1 MELGFLLLVF
11 LFFIFYLSSK
21 NFIVYNLRKSLTL
34 PIIFL
39 AFILCL
45 ILFPAQSY
53 KAAQY
58 GFNLWLN
65 VVFPSLF
72 PFFVGAEL
80 LNGTGLIRAAG
91 ILLEPIMRPLF
102 NVPGAGSFAFAM
114 GICSGYPVGAKIT
127 SDLRQANLC
136 TKTEAERLLA
146 FTNNSS
152 PLFITGAVA
161 TGIFGNPKLGLWLL
175 SAHILACITVGILFR
190 FYKRSESKKGHKINQ
205 NLTYRMLEELNNS
218 PKIYFSDIGLL
229 LGNAIKNSIS
239 TLLMICGFIV
249 LFSVIINILI
259 SIKVIFFLSLGVK
272 YIFQYLGI
280 AFSMAPPLVSGLF
293 EITTGI
299 NYINQ
304 SFAPLCQKIIIAA
317 FILGW
322 GGLSIHAQVASIIS
336 KSGISLKP
344 YLIGKFLQGLF
355 AAIYTALFLNISGIT
370 KSNEIPVFNEFL
382 INNHLNSLT
391 YLIISSK
398 ITIIIIM
405 AVLTLLAIRK
415 LLKYSFCIFSVKK

>member
-1 MELGFLLLVF
+1 M
-11 LFFIFYLSSK
+11 
-21 NFIVYNLRKSLTL
+21 
-34 PIIFL
+34 
-39 AFILCL
+39 
-45 ILFPAQSY
+45 
-53 KAAQY
+53 
-58 GFNLWLN
+58 
-65 VVFPSLF
+65 
-72 PFFVGAEL
+72 
-80 LNGTGLIRAAG
+80 
-91 ILLEPIMRPLF
+91 
-102 NVPGAGSFAFAM
+102 
-114 GICSGYPVGAKIT
+114 
-127 SDLRQANLC
+127 C
-136 TKTEAERLLA
+136 TKTEAERLLT

-175 SAHILACITVGILFR
+175 TAHILACITVGLLFR
-190 FYKRSESKKGHKINQ
+190 FYKINETKKGKKLNQ
-205 NLTYRMLEELNNS
+205 NLIYRMLEELNNS
-218 PKIYFSDIGLL
+218 PKIHFNDIGLL
-229 LGNAIKNSIS
+229 LGNAIKNSIN

-259 SIKVIFFLSLGVK
+259 SLKVIFFLSLGVK
-272 YIFQYLGI
+272 YIFHHLGI

-304 SFAPLCQKIIIAA
+304 SFAPLNQKIIIAA

-355 AAIYTALFLNISGIT
+355 AAIYTALFLNSSGLI
-370 KSNEIPVFNEFL
+370 KNNEIPVFNEYL
-382 INNHLNSLT
+382 ANNNLNSLT
-391 YLIISSK
+391 YLLISSK

-405 AVLTLLAIRK
+405 AVLTLLAIRQ
-415 LLKYSFCIFSVKK
+415 LLKYSFSILSIKK